1 MMSLRNVKAMFWKET
16 VRLRRDRSLIGVIL
30 IQPVI
35 FLIIYGTIITYQIF
49 NIRWVVEDRDS
60 TELSR
65 RLVGD
70 VMATGRFEHP
80 GWVIGEQARLE
91 AFKRHYAAVVL
102 VIPEG
107 FKRRVM
113 RGEPAYVQL
122 LLNGADPLVAL
133 RAGSYVAQVVARLR
147 PSGPPAV
154 STPDVAK
161 VLGGAYIDVR
171 KRFWF
176 NPDLSD
182 RFYFLSAL
190 PSILLT
196 QIVLGLGSVSVAIE
210 REEGTFEQ
218 LLSSPIGTI
227 EIIIG
232 KMIPY
237 VILAYAILLG
247 VIGAN
252 YFFFGMHFRGSLIA
266 MCVATFPFILVIAT
280 IGLLFST
287 LSRSLF
293 QGVFLGFFF
302 ILFSVNLSDY
312 FYPTQTMPTAIRYA
326 SYLFPMKYYVALL
339 RGIGVR
345 GATLAEMWSPIA
357 ACSVY
362 FLVTLAI
369 LARVSRRTIA

>member
-1 MMSLRNVKAMFWKET
+1 MLWKET
-16 VRLRRDRSLIGVIL
+16 LRLRRDRSLLGVIL
-30 IQPVI
+30 IQPVL
-35 FLIIYGTIITYQIF
+35 FLIIYGTMITYQIF
-49 NIRWVVEDRDS
+49 NIRWVVEDRDR

-65 RLVGD
+65 RLVGE

-80 GWVIGEQARLE
+80 GWVLGEDARLQ
-91 AFKRHYAAVVL
+91 AFKRHRATVAI

-107 FKRRVM
+107 FKRRAM

-147 PSGPPAV
+147 KGSKLAV
-154 STPDVAK
+154 AD
-161 VLGGAYIDVR
+161 VLGGARIEVR

-176 NPDLSD
+176 NPALSD

-190 PSILLT
+190 PAILLT
-196 QIVLGLGSVSVAIE
+196 QIVLGLGSVSIAIE

-218 LLSSPIGTI
+218 LLASPISTL
-227 EIIIG
+227 EIMIG

-237 VILAYAILLG
+237 VVLAYAILLG
-247 VIGAN
+247 VIAAE
-252 YFFFGMHFRGSLIA
+252 YIFFGMHFRGSLLA
-266 MCVATFPFILVIAT
+266 LCVATLPFILVTGA

-287 LSRSLF
+287 LSKSLF

-312 FYPTQTMPTAIRYA
+312 FYPTQTMPTAIRLS

-345 GATLAEMWSPIA
+345 GATLVEMWFPIT
-357 ACSVY
+357 ACLVY
-362 FLVTLAI
+362 FVVMLAV